1 MNAFIAEAIGT
12 GFIIL
17 FGCGVV
23 AGSVL
28 KDTKS
33 NNSGWIVIA
42 IAWAIGVTLGI
53 YAAGQISGA
62 HLNPA
67 VTIALAIIGEFEW
80 SQVPV
85 YIAGQFT
92 GAMIAATL
100 VWLAY
105 FPHWEATPDKDLKLA
120 VFSTGPA
127 IRHSMSNFITE
138 FIATFILLF
147 ALLAIGTNEFTEGLN
162 PLIVGVL
169 ILGLGLSFG
178 GPTGYAINPAR
189 DLGPRIMHA
198 LLPIKGK
205 GHSDWAYA
213 WIPVL
218 APILGG
224 TLGALTYS
232 FIF

>member
-105 FPHWEATPDKDLKLA
+105 FPHWEATPDTDLKLA
-120 VFSTGPA
+120 VFQLA
-127 IRHSMSNFITE
+127 Q
-138 FIATFILLF
+138 LLDTVCQTS
-147 ALLAIGTNEFTEGLN
+147 LLSL
-162 PLIVGVL
+162 
-169 ILGLGLSFG
+169 
-178 GPTGYAINPAR
+178 
-189 DLGPRIMHA
+189 
-198 LLPIKGK
+198 
-205 GHSDWAYA
+205 
-213 WIPVL
+213 
-218 APILGG
+218 
-224 TLGALTYS
+224 
-232 FIF
+232 

>member
-1 MNAFIAEAIGT
+1 MNVFIAEAIGT

-17 FGCGVV
+17 FGGGVV

-28 KDTKS
+28 KDSKS

-42 IAWAIGVTLGI
+42 IAWAIGVTLGV
-53 YAAGQISGA
+53 YAAGKISGA

-85 YIAGQFT
+85 YIAGQFF
-92 GAMIAATL
+92 GAMVAATL

-105 FPHWEATPDKDLKLA
+105 LPHWEATSDKDLKLA
-120 VFSTGPA
+120 VFSTAPA
-127 IRHSMSNFITE
+127 IRHTMSNFIAE
-138 FIATFILLF
+138 FIATFVLLF
-147 ALLAIGTNEFTEGLN
+147 GLLSIGANEFTEGLN

-178 GPTGYAINPAR
+178 GPTGYAVNPAR
-189 DLGPRIMHA
+189 DLGPRLMHA

-213 WIPVL
+213 WIPIV

-224 TLGALTYS
+224 SFGALTYS
-232 FIF
+232 FVF